1 MRKRPQRGRSAKA
14 AGCGETRMTT
24 YATHEDL
31 RALADALLAH
41 TLPKA
46 EWTHEA
52 HLGATMYLLSAR
64 PDLDLEADL
73 PQIIRSYNEAVGV
86 QNTASSGYHETLTRF
101 YLRLLRRALA
111 DAPAGEPVERSFA
124 RLLATPAAD
133 RAFPLRYFTKDHL
146 FSPLARRSLVEP
158 DLKALDF

>member
-1 MRKRPQRGRSAKA
+1 LAKT

-24 YATHEDL
+24 SATLEDL
-31 RALADALLAH
+31 RALAEALLAH

-52 HLGATMYLLSAR
+52 HLGATLYLLSAR
-64 PDLDLEADL
+64 PDLDLDVEL

-86 QNTASSGYHETLTRF
+86 QNTAASGYHETLTRF

-111 DAPAGEPVERSFA
+111 DAPADEPVERTFA

-146 FSPLARRSLVEP
+146 FSPLARRSLVQP
-158 DLKALDF
+158 DLNALDF